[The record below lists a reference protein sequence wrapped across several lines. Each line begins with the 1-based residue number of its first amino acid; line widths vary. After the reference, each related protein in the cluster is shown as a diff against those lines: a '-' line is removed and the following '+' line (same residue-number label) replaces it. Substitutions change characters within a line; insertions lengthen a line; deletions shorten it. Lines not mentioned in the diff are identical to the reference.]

1 MNKTLESLLKKKE
14 IETKKLRIADEQN
27 NLFLCMAIGDTI
39 NEIDKK
45 IREIATEEELIELHE
60 KGLI

>member
-1 MNKTLESLLKKKE
+1 MSKELESLLKKKE
-14 IETKKLRIADEQN
+14 IETKKLNIADEQN
-27 NLFLCMAIGDTI
+27 NLFLCMAIGDTL

-45 IREIATEEELIELHE
+45 IREIATEEELEELHE

>member
-1 MNKTLESLLKKKE
+1 MKKELESLLKKKE
-14 IETKKLRIADEQN
+14 IETKKLKIADEQN
-27 NLFLCMAIGDTI
+27 NLFLCMAIGDTL

-45 IREIATEEELIELHE
+45 IREIATEEEFNELHE

>member
-1 MNKTLESLLKKKE
+1 MKKELESLLKKKE
-14 IETKKLRIADEQN
+14 IETKKLKIADEQN
-27 NLFLCMAIGDTI
+27 NLFLCMVIGDTL

-45 IREIATEEELIELHE
+45 IREIATEEEFNELHE

>member
-1 MNKTLESLLKKKE
+1 MNKELESLLKKKE
-14 IETKKLRIADEQN
+14 IETNKLKIADEQN
-27 NLFLCMAIGDTI
+27 NLFLCMAIGDTL

-45 IREIATEEELIELHE
+45 IREIATEEELIKLHE

>member
-1 MNKTLESLLKKKE
+1 MNKELESLLKKKE
-14 IETKKLRIADEQN
+14 IETKKLKIADEQN

>member
-1 MNKTLESLLKKKE
+1 MNKELESLLKKKE
-14 IETKKLRIADEQN
+14 VETKKLEIADKQN
-27 NLFLCMAIGDTI
+27 NLFLCLAIGDTL

-45 IREIATEEELIELHE
+45 IREIATEEEITELHE

>member
-1 MNKTLESLLKKKE
+1 MNKELESLLKKKE
-14 IETKKLRIADEQN
+14 IETKKFKIADEQN
-27 NLFLCMAIGDTI
+27 NLFLCMAIGDTL

-45 IREIATEEELIELHE
+45 IRKIATEEEFIELHE

>member
-1 MNKTLESLLKKKE
+1 MNKGLESLLKKKE
-14 IETKKLRIADEQN
+14 IETKKLKIADEQN
-27 NLFLCMAIGDTI
+27 NLFLCMAIGDTL

-45 IREIATEEELIELHE
+45 IREIATEEEFNELHE